1 MKAPVVSNVDATP
14 NNETANVVDLL
25 YRQMFSPVR
34 WESCVRRMAQEGV
47 ELFVEV
53 GPQKV
58 LANLV
63 KRITPEIPCL
73 HVEEMEEVEA
83 FKRSMA

>member
-1 MKAPVVSNVDATP
+1 
-14 NNETANVVDLL
+14 
-25 YRQMFSPVR
+25 
-34 WESCVRRMAQEGV
+34 MAGAGV

-73 HVEEMEEVEA
+73 HVEEMEEIEA
-83 FKRSMA
+83 FKRSIA